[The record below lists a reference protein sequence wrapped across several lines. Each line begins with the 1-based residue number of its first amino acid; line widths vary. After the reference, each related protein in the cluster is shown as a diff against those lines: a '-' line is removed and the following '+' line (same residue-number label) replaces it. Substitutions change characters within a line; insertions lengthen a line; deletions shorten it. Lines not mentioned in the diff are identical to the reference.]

1 MADHPVAETT
11 SLRILVIDD
20 EANIRFALAMC
31 LESAGH
37 KVVAQG
43 TIEGALSE
51 TSRQAFDL
59 IFLDVRLGND
69 NGLDYIPALLQ
80 DNPWVRIVVI
90 TAYASIQT
98 AVEAMKLGASDY
110 LPKPFEHAQ
119 LLLLTR
125 KVAERRQ
132 LERKM
137 DALQRTLGS
146 MDPEW
151 DFPTSSPVWQDAL
164 EVARRVAAS
173 NVAVLVR
180 GEPGTGRGRLARA
193 IHAWSGRPNGPF
205 TSVSLRGRSS
215 DEVEMEIFGDRA
227 ERGGT
232 VGGAVAMCHGG
243 TLLLEEVGTLP
254 LNLQPALVALLRDKE
269 FERPDALDRRPI
281 DVRVIATSDSDLE
294 PLVVSG
300 KFRTDLHSAL
310 NVIRIDVPPLRERAE
325 DVPMLAGRYLA
336 HFAREH
342 HRHIV
347 AFTRDALFLL
357 KAHDWPGNI
366 RELRNVVERA
376 VLVCDSDQIGL
387 KHLPAELISGKVTG
401 SGEAVAGHAIGDLV
415 PLKVIEEAHIRQ
427 VLVAARTTRR
437 AAAILEIDPSTLFR
451 KLKGYRYDEEPAGDK
466 PSQ

>member
-1 MADHPVAETT
+1 MSEFPVAETT
-11 SLRILVIDD
+11 ALRILVIDD
-20 EANIRFALAMC
+20 EANIRFAMAMC

-37 KVVAQG
+37 KVIG
-43 TIEGALSE
+43 HGNMEDALLE

-59 IFLDVRLGND
+59 IFLDVRLGNE

-80 DNPWVRIVVI
+80 DNPWARIVVI
-90 TAYASIQT
+90 TAYASIST

-151 DFPTSSPVWQDAL
+151 DFPTSNPVWQDAL
-164 EVARRVAAS
+164 EMARRVAAS
-173 NVAVLVR
+173 NAAVLIR
-180 GEPGTGRGRLARA
+180 GESGTGRGRLARA
-193 IHAWSGRPNGPF
+193 IHEWSLRSRGPF
-205 TSVSLRGRSS
+205 TAVSLQSRPPA
-215 DEVEMEIFGDRA
+215 DAEAELFGD
-227 ERGGT
+227 GT
-232 VGGAVAMCHGG
+232 EHAGSIGAIAMCHGG

-254 LNLQPALVALLRDKE
+254 MQMQPALVALLRDKE
-269 FERPDALDRRPI
+269 FERPNALNRRPI
-281 DVRVIATSDSDLE
+281 DVRVIATSDTDLE

-300 KFRTDLHSAL
+300 KFRADLHAAL

-325 DVPMLAGRYLA
+325 DVPVLAGRYLA

-342 HRHIV
+342 HRNIV
-347 AFTRDALFLL
+347 AFTRDAMFLL
-357 KAHDWPGNI
+357 KAHAWPGNV

-376 VLVCDSDQIGL
+376 VLICDSDQIGL
-387 KHLPAELISGKVTG
+387 KHLPAELISGRITG
-401 SGEAVAGHAIGDLV
+401 TGEEAAGHAIGDLV
-415 PLKVIEEAHIRQ
+415 PLQVVEEAHIRQ
-427 VLVAARTTRR
+427 VLASARTSRR
-437 AAAILEIDPSTLFR
+437 AAAILEINPSTLFR
-451 KLKGYRYDEEPAGDK
+451 KLRGYRSAEESPGDK